1 TTFGPRYEQYTAVP
15 SHPCVTSMASQN
27 CSIPVSAI
35 PLIAWFNGSLRFAG
49 YPSSLD
55 GALRLVGPAPSMAV
69 TNVNV
74 GNGTFNV
81 ALLPGTYSL
90 YATSGTGG
98 GYLANASS
106 ILVLPTPSAPTV
118 VWLHSTWTET
128 VTLSPP
134 AGASNTSL
142 STIWFHSPNGASLTF
157 FDVPY
162 YTPVSFVLPVGQYT
176 IQANG
181 TGAPYGVATNSTA
194 IATAYLLTGNSAAD
208 LTLAYSF
215 RHTASLTV
223 VPPTKVTVSGG
234 TRVSFSLVISNTG
247 NAPETLKLSGTPSY
261 WNFTFSPANVTLGVT
276 SSNRSASAQ
285 VSILVPAGTPVAH
298 PTIQIEA
305 IVASTGAVAG
315 FATPL
320 PEVDV
325 LPVTGLTLGSG
336 AISGAVI
343 SPYTAVVP
351 FWVLNTGNLPEGI
364 VFSVADAARLSGLG
378 WESKIVSG
386 RTAVVSTQLVQ
397 PGQNSTYSVELISP
411 AGHALPPGTVMVS
424 ARVVNGSGGLT
435 LTRTLTVPTVA
446 ISANASSVYA
456 TGPGIGS
463 PPTYPDWL
471 IPLLAFVP
479 AIALVSGVLVYRWWR
494 TRRWS
499 RR

>member
-1 TTFGPRYEQYTAVP
+1 MTGERIVHRGAPNTV
-15 SHPCVTSMASQN
+15 
-27 CSIPVSAI
+27 
-35 PLIAWFNGSLRFAG
+35 GS
-49 YPSSLD
+49 D
-55 GALRLVGPAPSMAV
+55 GRLV
-69 TNVNV
+69 
-74 GNGTFNV
+74 
-81 ALLPGTYSL
+81 ALDLDRDGHPLPRRGR
-90 YATSGTGG
+90 
-98 GYLANASS
+98 
-106 ILVLPTPSAPTV
+106 
-118 VWLHSTWTET
+118 
-128 VTLSPP
+128 
-134 AGASNTSL
+134 ASNTSL

-181 TGAPYGVATNSTA
+181 TGAPCGVATNSTA

-234 TRVSFSLVISNTG
+234 TRVSFSLAISNTG

-411 AGHALPPGTVMVS
+411 AGPRPS
-424 ARVVNGSGGLT
+424 PRDRDGL
-435 LTRTLTVPTVA
+435 
-446 ISANASSVYA
+446 
-456 TGPGIGS
+456 GPGGQWIGR
-463 PPTYPDWL
+463 PHVDPHAHGPDGGDL
-471 IPLLAFVP
+471 REREFGLRHRVRGIVVVAP
-479 AIALVSGVLVYRWWR
+479 
-494 TRRWS
+494 RRI
-499 RR
+499 R